1 MFFILLSSQAT
12 ALIDYHISCRLS
24 TTFLFFCFALSVFSK
39 SASSD
44 SLFTLSHLPAIC
56 QQLFSSCFL
65 SFDIAFSSH
74 AFHYPA
80 RAVRHVLF
88 CICCFS
94 DEDYLTTTVLN
105 CQHFSCFLFNSHNS
119 DNLICLL
126 ILYTKYLF
134 STFIYT
140 THIIIQKNY
149 YYS

>member
-1 MFFILLSSQAT
+1 MFFVLLSSQAT
-12 ALIDYHISCRLS
+12 ALIDYHIFCRLS
-24 TTFLFFCFALSVFSK
+24 TTFLFFCFALSNFSK

-56 QQLFSSCFL
+56 QQLFQVVFL

-74 AFHYPA
+74 TFHYPA

-105 CQHFSCFLFNSHNS
+105 CQRFSCFLFISHNS
-119 DNLICLL
+119 DN
-126 ILYTKYLF
+126 
-134 STFIYT
+134 SR
-140 THIIIQKNY
+140 N
-149 YYS
+149 SD

>member
-1 MFFILLSSQAT
+1 MFFVLLSSQAT

-24 TTFLFFCFALSVFSK
+24 TTFLFFCFALSNFSK

-56 QQLFSSCFL
+56 QQLFQVVFL

-105 CQHFSCFLFNSHNS
+105 CQRFSCFLFISHNS
-119 DNLICLL
+119 DNLTHLL

-134 STFIYT
+134 STFTYNK
-140 THIIIQKNY
+140 HIIIKNY
-149 YYS
+149 SYSP

>member
-12 ALIDYHISCRLS
+12 ALIDYHIFCRLS
-24 TTFLFFCFALSVFSK
+24 ITFLFFCFALSNFSK

-56 QQLFSSCFL
+56 QQLFQVVFL

-105 CQHFSCFLFNSHNS
+105 CQRFSCFLFISHNS
-119 DNLICLL
+119 DNLTHLL

-134 STFIYT
+134 STFTYNK
-140 THIIIQKNY
+140 HIIIKNY
-149 YYS
+149 SYSP

>member
-1 MFFILLSSQAT
+1 MFFVSLSSQAT
-12 ALIDYHISCRLS
+12 ALIDYHIFCRLS
-24 TTFLFFCFALSVFSK
+24 TTFLFFCFALSNFSK

-56 QQLFSSCFL
+56 QQLFQVVFL

-74 AFHYPA
+74 TFHYPA

-105 CQHFSCFLFNSHNS
+105 CQRFSCFLFISHNS
-119 DNLICLL
+119 DNLTYLL

-134 STFIYT
+134 STFTYNK
-140 THIIIQKNY
+140 HIIIKNY
-149 YYS
+149 SYSP

>member
-1 MFFILLSSQAT
+1 MFFVLLSSQAT
-12 ALIDYHISCRLS
+12 ALIDYHIFCRLS
-24 TTFLFFCFALSVFSK
+24 TTFLFFCFALSNFSK

-56 QQLFSSCFL
+56 QQLFQVVFL

-74 AFHYPA
+74 TFHYPA

-94 DEDYLTTTVLN
+94 DEDYLTTAVLN
-105 CQHFSCFLFNSHNS
+105 CQRFSCFLFISHNS
-119 DNLICLL
+119 DNLTHLL

-134 STFIYT
+134 STFTYNK
-140 THIIIQKNY
+140 HIIIKNY
-149 YYS
+149 SYSP

>member
-1 MFFILLSSQAT
+1 MFFVSLSSQAT
-12 ALIDYHISCRLS
+12 ALIDYHIFCRLS
-24 TTFLFFCFALSVFSK
+24 TTFLFFCFALSNFSK

-56 QQLFSSCFL
+56 QQLFQVVFL

-74 AFHYPA
+74 TFHYPA

-105 CQHFSCFLFNSHNS
+105 CQRFSCFLFISHNS
-119 DNLICLL
+119 DNLTHLL

-134 STFIYT
+134 STFTYNK
-140 THIIIQKNY
+140 HIIIKNY
-149 YYS
+149 SYSP